1 MTVPVLSM
9 PVLTLNRHWVPIRTT
24 SVQEAIGLVCKGAAK
39 IIEPETYEVH
49 DIFTW
54 NDASQLKLKM
64 QNVPILI
71 RSTTLSFIPPEVIL
85 LTGYEGVGQRNVVC
99 SRRNLFKRDKYT
111 CQYCGIQPGPEELTI
126 DHIVPRSRGGV
137 TSFENCVLAC
147 IECNKRKAD
156 QTVEAAGLKLR
167 KVPKKPSWKIFAQ
180 VPQNVRRGSWERFL
194 DKAYW
199 DIELEP

>member
-1 MTVPVLSM
+1 MTVSVLTM

-71 RSTTLSFIPPEVIL
+71 RSTTLAFIPPEVIL

-126 DHIVPRSRGGV
+126 DHIMPRSRGGI

-147 IECNKRKAD
+147 VECNKLKAD
-156 QTVEAAGLKLR
+156 KTPDEADMKLR
-167 KVPKKPSWKIFAQ
+167 KTPKKPSWKIFAQ
-180 VPQNVRRGSWERFL
+180 VPSNVRRGSWERFL